1 MNRRK
6 AVPSKPVD
14 VTDNRTENQ
23 MLLPAMTRQLAQR
36 IEQNDIDYSLSRL
49 EGMQQAKG
57 NPLQIEIKRY
67 GNVNAFLI
75 EAWPDFRYG
84 NKVLGLEPS
93 SEIYLEEIIDLFA
106 RHNLSFRFEI
116 MPGNLSS
123 SLASRLHKLRFGQM
137 GFNTAVY
144 GIPSL
149 AAKASS
155 TQQLKVREVQ
165 PNEIDLFLD
174 LYQAGFGLPRLHH
187 KEREA
192 VLSWLSR
199 AKSNVYLCIAHLDDL
214 PAGVGVLY
222 MENEVGLLADA
233 TTLPEFRGRGCHTA
247 MIHHRIVQAEKQNCD
262 LLTSF
267 VEFGSTSHLNLERA
281 GLRVAYTKSMW
292 WKVE

>member
-1 MNRRK
+1 
-6 AVPSKPVD
+6 
-14 VTDNRTENQ
+14 
-23 MLLPAMTRQLAQR
+23 MLLPAMTSQLARR

-49 EGMQQAKG
+49 EGMQQARG
-57 NPLQIEIKRY
+57 NPLRIEINRY

-75 EAWPDFRYG
+75 QTWPDFWYG

-93 SEIYLEEIIDLFA
+93 SEIYLDQIIELFNS
-106 RHNLSFRFEI
+106 HSLSFRFEI
-116 MPGNLSS
+116 MPGSLNS
-123 SLASRLHKLRFGQM
+123 SLASRLHKLRFSQM

-144 GIPSL
+144 GIPAL
-149 AAKASS
+149 AVKPSS
-155 TQQLKVREVQ
+155 NEQLRIREVQ

-174 LYQAGFGLPRLHH
+174 LYQDGFGLPRLNN

-192 VLSWLSR
+192 VLSWLNR
-199 AKSNVYLCIAHLDDL
+199 AKSNLYLCIAHIDDL
-214 PAGVGVLY
+214 PAGAGILY
-222 MENEVGLLADA
+222 MENGIGLLADA
-233 TTLPEFRGRGCHTA
+233 ATLPEFRSRGCHSA
-247 MIHHRIVQAEKQNCD
+247 MIHHRIAQAEKRGCD